1 MVKSA
6 NLERFLNVLERKVNG
21 VINVLLRYPREPLE
35 PSARKPFR
43 DTFDCDGKCREL
55 LWKEPFWLE
64 FIRMG
69 KTSTKNAPGFRATS
83 TAASASSDAEKNL
96 SLSDSTLTPY
106 ATDKAK
112 DPVRLPNQEE
122 CDEPK
127 IMQGLSRADAQM
139 RMLQEA
145 LGRFG

>member
-1 MVKSA
+1 VVRFP

-21 VINVLLRYPREPLE
+21 FINVLLRYPREPLK

-43 DTFDCDGKCREL
+43 DPFNCDGKRREL
-55 LWKEPFWLE
+55 LWKEPLWLE
-64 FIRMG
+64 LIRMG

-83 TAASASSDAEKNL
+83 TAANASSDAEKNL
-96 SLSDSTLTPY
+96 SLSDSTFTPY

-112 DPVRLPNQEE
+112 DPVRLPNQKE
-122 CDEPK
+122 CDESK